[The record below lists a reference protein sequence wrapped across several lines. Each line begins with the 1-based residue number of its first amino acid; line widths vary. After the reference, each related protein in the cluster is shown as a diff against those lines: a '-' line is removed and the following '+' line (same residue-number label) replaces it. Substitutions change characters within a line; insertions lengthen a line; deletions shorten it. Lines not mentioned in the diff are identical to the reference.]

1 MPKRLFI
8 LFVTLCL
15 CEFLQAQDNPA
26 TIDKI
31 VNFPSSFF
39 TKVNKKTSDLED
51 GLTRQTEKYLQ
62 KQARR
67 EEKLK
72 QKLAK
77 VDSAA
82 AKNCFAEDPTQRYNE
97 LIQKLKSDSVR
108 VTKALN
114 GSYLPYL
121 DSLKGSLSF
130 LNNNPELLS
139 SSKILPADVQK
150 SLSNLQ
156 QLQGKMQQA
165 EDIKQFLQQRKQQ
178 ISNYLSHSTHLPAG
192 IQGLCKNYSK
202 DCYYY
207 SEQLKEYRNILNDP
221 DKMVKT
227 ALTLLNKVPAFT
239 GFMQKNSMLASLFNL
254 PTTPGNSNPTLQAV
268 TGLQSRN
275 QVVSVLQNQ
284 LGSTGPNVN
293 GMVQQ
298 NVQSAQGQINTLRDK
313 LQHLGGGG
321 GDLDM
326 PDFKPNN
333 QKTKSFLKRLEYGT
347 NIQSAQSSYF
357 FPTTTDLG
365 LSIGYKLNDKSTIG
379 VGASYKIGWG
389 KDIRHITLTQQG
401 VGLRSFL
408 DIKIKGSFYASGGW
422 EYNYQPLS
430 IADSASTATHNL
442 LGTNWTQS
450 GLIGLTKIVS
460 LKSKTFKKT
469 KLQLLWDFMSYR
481 QRPQTPAFKF
491 RVGYSF

>member
-1 MPKRLFI
+1 M
-8 LFVTLCL
+8 CL
-15 CEFLQAQDNPA
+15 YELVHSQDSL
-26 TIDKI
+26 TKIDRI

-39 TKVNKKTSDLED
+39 TKVNKKTSTLED
-51 GLTRQTEKYLQ
+51 RLTSQTEKYLQ

-72 QKLAK
+72 RKLAK

-130 LNNNPELLS
+130 LNNNPQLLS

-178 ISNYLSHSTHLPAG
+178 INNYLAHSTHLPAS
-192 IQGLCKNYSK
+192 ITGLCKNYSK

-207 SEQLKEYRNILNDP
+207 GEQLKEYKNILNDP

-254 PTTPGNSNPTLQAV
+254 PTGTGAGNNAAASQAV
-268 TGLQSRN
+268 TGLQSRS

-284 LGSTGPNVN
+284 VGGTGPNVN
-293 GMVQQ
+293 GMIQQ
-298 NVQSAQGQINTLRDK
+298 NVQSAQGQVNTLRDK
-313 LQHLGGGG
+313 LNSLGGGS

-326 PDFKPNN
+326 PNFKPNN
-333 QKTKSFLKRLEYGT
+333 QRTKSFFKRLEFGT
-347 NIQSAQSSYF
+347 NIQSVQSSYF

-365 LSIGYKLNDKSTIG
+365 LSVGYKLNDKSTIG

-389 KDIRHITLTQQG
+389 KDFRHITITQQG
-401 VGLRSFL
+401 MSLRSFL
-408 DIKIKGSFYASGGW
+408 DIRVKGSFYASGGW

-430 IADSASTATHNL
+430 MADSSSATHNPL
-442 LGTNWTQS
+442 NTNWTKS

-491 RVGYSF
+491 RVGYTF